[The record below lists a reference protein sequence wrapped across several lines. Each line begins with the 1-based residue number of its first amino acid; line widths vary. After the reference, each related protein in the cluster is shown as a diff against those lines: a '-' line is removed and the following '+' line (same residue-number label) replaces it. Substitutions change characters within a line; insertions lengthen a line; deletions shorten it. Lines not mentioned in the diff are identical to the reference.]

1 MSSSRTEKTTH
12 AFHTA
17 MLSLLEKHTLDQL
30 SITQI
35 CHTAGMNRGTFYL
48 HYNKKEALYE
58 EVMEAIIDDLLD
70 AYFEPYEKN
79 PQLSTQTLDASTIS
93 FFDHISKYRSFYA
106 SIYKYDANAHLQKRI
121 YDKLHELFYTDLF
134 YRKDT
139 DQAID
144 LALLAGY
151 QAGAILG
158 MARTWIFND
167 FKDDVAHLNTQL
179 KKIMLLNT

>member
-1 MSSSRTEKTTH
+1 MTARTEKITQ

-17 MLSLLEKHTLDQL
+17 MLTLLETHTLDAL

-35 CHTAGMNRGTFYL
+35 CRTAKLNRGTFYL
-48 HYNKKEALYE
+48 HYAKKEALYE

-79 PQLSTQTLDASTIS
+79 PQLSIWTLDETTIS
-93 FFDHISKYRSFYA
+93 FFDHISKYRLFYGN
-106 SIYKYDANAHLQKRI
+106 IYKHAPNVQLQQRI
-121 YDKLHELFYTDLF
+121 YDKLYELFFADLL
-134 YRKDT
+134 YRKDADPT
-139 DQAID
+139 LDI
-144 LALLAGY
+144 ALLAGY

-158 MARTWIFND
+158 MARTWILHDFND
-167 FKDDVAHLNTQL
+167 EFSHLNAQL

>member
-1 MSSSRTEKTTH
+1 MTHSRTEKTTV

-17 MLSLLEKHTLDQL
+17 MLSLLENHTLDQV

-35 CHTAGMNRGTFYL
+35 CRTAGLNRGTFYL
-48 HYNKKEALYE
+48 HYTKKEELYE

-79 PQLSTQTLDASTIS
+79 PQLSTHTLDASTIS

-106 SIYKYDANAHLQKRI
+106 SIYKYAPNAHLQKRI
-121 YDKLHELFYTDLF
+121 YDKMYELFYTDLL

-139 DQAID
+139 DQTID
-144 LALLAGY
+144 IALLAGY

-167 FKDDVAHLNTQL
+167 FKQDVHHLNAQL